1 MEIEMPDEYVT
12 KQEMTLALA
21 ELRSDMKNGFTEVD
35 AKLNQ
40 IINAMELRTH
50 TDRETYDER
59 YILREESM
67 SEAIARVG
75 TPHFRQACYPI
86 VMEYMNTEDGK
97 RQLGCI
103 IDAHFADKRDSAT
116 KWINF
121 AKLIAGIIVIMALLH
136 GGNGILKSNQATQK
150 AIMEYIHQGARP

>member
-1 MEIEMPDEYVT
+1 MPDEYVT

-21 ELRSDMKNGFTEVD
+21 ELRSEMKNGFSEVD

-75 TPHFRQACYPI
+75 TPQFRKACYPI
-86 VMEYMNTEDGK
+86 VTEYMNTEDGK

-121 AKLIAGIIVIMALLH
+121 IKLIGGMILAAFLMYGGQTIIS
-136 GGNGILKSNQATQK
+136 SNQRTQQAVMQALELMGK
-150 AIMEYIHQGARP
+150 